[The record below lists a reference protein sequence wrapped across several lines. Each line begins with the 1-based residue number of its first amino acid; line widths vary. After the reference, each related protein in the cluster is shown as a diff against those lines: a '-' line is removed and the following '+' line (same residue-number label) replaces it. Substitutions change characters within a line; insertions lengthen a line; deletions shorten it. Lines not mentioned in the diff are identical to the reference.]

1 MHIRIDDTVKVLSGD
16 YRGETGRVLKVL
28 TEKNKV
34 VVEGVNSVFKHV
46 RRSQKN
52 PQGGRLQKEMPM
64 AASNLMLVCPS
75 CGEASRTGS
84 RYLEDGSK
92 ERFCKKCGNA
102 AGQIA
107 PPRAAYAKK

>member
-1 MHIRIDDTVKVLSGD
+1 MHIRIDDTVKVISGD

-28 TEKNKV
+28 PENNKV

-75 CGEASRTGS
+75 CGEAARTGT
-84 RYLEDGSK
+84 RYLDDGSK
-92 ERFCKKCGNA
+92 ERFCKKCGAA